1 VCHTTKFFA
10 LLDECESRDVMMCD
24 GTELCRQRSSR
35 WEGLLPAAGGICGG
49 SVRQQS
55 ANPQVHL
62 VREARAST
70 GGCCESQ
77 MGRDRD
83 SCGLTSSRS
92 SSSLCVQVLKLS
104 MAETEESS
112 FFGLFVTEVRP
123 ASTSHTLFL
132 YHLPP
137 GTYNCMNI
145 V

>member
-1 VCHTTKFFA
+1 MVLNC
-10 LLDECESRDVMMCD
+10 V
-24 GTELCRQRSSR
+24 
-35 WEGLLPAAGGICGG
+35 G
-49 SVRQQS
+49 SVQADGKDYYRLLAGYVVARSDNNQRILKYTS
-55 ANPQVHL
+55 SGKPVQVQ
-62 VREARAST
+62 VGVASHSWR
-70 GGCCESQ
+70 G
-77 MGRDRD
+77 RD